1 MNIPTQNL
9 SKQQG
14 AMLLEALISI
24 LIFSIGILALVG
36 LQATSISISSDAKY
50 RANASLSANQI
61 IGLMWNDAASAV
73 ANSSPGATFSA
84 TEFNSFSGPS
94 GSNFTSW
101 LATVRSSLPQASAVV
116 TTVTTI
122 NPTAALSGTV
132 QSTNTVVTIKVLW
145 TPPGATTQHAY
156 TTNTNISAQKQIN

>member
-1 MNIPTQNL
+1 MPMPTRNL

-50 RANASLSANQI
+50 RANAGLVANQM

-73 ANSSPGATFSA
+73 ANSAPGATFSA
-84 TEFNSFSGPS
+84 TEFNSFKGPN

-101 LATVRSSLPQASAVV
+101 LATVQNTLPQASAVV
-116 TTVTTI
+116 TTVTVI
-122 NPTAALSGTV
+122 NPGAALAGTI
-132 QSTNTVVTIKVLW
+132 QTTNTAVSIKVLW
-145 TPPGATTQHAY
+145 QQPGTTSQHSY
-156 TTNTNISAQKQIN
+156 ITNTNISAQKQIN